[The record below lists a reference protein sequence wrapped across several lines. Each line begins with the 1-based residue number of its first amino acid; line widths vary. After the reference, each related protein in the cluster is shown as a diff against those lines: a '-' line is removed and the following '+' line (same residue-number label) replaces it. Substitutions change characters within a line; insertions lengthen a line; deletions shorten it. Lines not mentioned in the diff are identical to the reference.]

1 MDSNTGE
8 KNTRWVEVA
17 SGTLERN
24 ERKERDGQPDYKGK
38 LLLSTTDEFLKE
50 ISKGGDDI
58 KVYISGW
65 QKEGSKDGKDYKFVS
80 LSVSYPF
87 DGDSKSEQKV
97 VGAQDDLSI

>member
-1 MDSNTGE
+1 
-8 KNTRWVEVA
+8 
-17 SGTLERN
+17 
-24 ERKERDGQPDYKGK
+24 
-38 LLLSTTDEFLKE
+38 
-50 ISKGGDDI
+50 
-58 KVYISGW
+58 